1 VPAAG
6 RRPGLSS
13 FTTQIKEKTM
23 QANATTVARRRT
35 SSRDEFG
42 PTRGRRMLPK
52 PATRVRR
59 PRIENLLGRDMTVRS
74 TLAYEL
80 A

>member
-6 RRPGLSS
+6 ERPGLSS

-23 QANATTVARRRT
+23 QTNATTVARRRT
-35 SSRDEFG
+35 SGRDEFG
-42 PTRGRRMLPK
+42 PIRGRRMLPK
-52 PATRVRR
+52 PAAHARR
-59 PRIENLLGRDMTVRS
+59 PRTENLLGRGMSVRS